1 MKINLRLV
9 LITFAVTLLV
19 SVTAILIFF
28 SLTNKILFN
37 QHSKTLFNAANHF
50 AITLDNSLQKTDT
63 DFQKFITDFDTKKP
77 TSIDSLNIDFLFT
90 LIGDSLINNES
101 FIAKNT
107 VSYSNKPTSIHNFV
121 ANNPNIILKFT
132 EVKSTKQIYY
142 YGRIID
148 TTFLNQISKIIRSDI
163 VLVLKNKEIITSNQ
177 YLNQSLNQVL
187 DNSISFLKNKRNYE
201 LYSQELSNFDFL
213 AILYSPKRHST
224 PYDNL
229 KFIVYSLSRETA
241 EYRDTMQL
249 MIVILASASIA
260 LSLIFVLIFTTKFR
274 KQLSSISKVVEKTRA
289 DNLSERVNIVSNDEL
304 GELGKVLNKMLD
316 EIQRREEKEQEFINF
331 VTLINEKATL
341 KQISDSVLNK
351 IIESLKLNV
360 GIFYVYD
367 GKKFQQAAYS
377 GLNKETISNKDIEYL
392 YSKVIESK
400 EPIEFLFES
409 NAPQVHT
416 SLTAISLNYIII
428 FPIIFNKEIIG
439 ILELG
444 AITKPKK
451 NVIQYLD
458 TFIEQLSVGLSNA
471 IAFEKLENLVS
482 ELKLLNEQYQVQNA
496 KITEQKEQL
505 QVLHNELKG
514 NTKELE
520 EQRAKAIESAKV
532 KSQFL
537 ASMSHEL
544 RTPLNS
550 ILGLSELILNG
561 ESLSS
566 KNSDRLR
573 IVINNGKKL
582 LNIINNIL
590 NFSKLESTK
599 IEINPE
605 IFVLKD
611 FVNEISNSIE
621 PLAAEKNLIYNITY
635 EHNLQC
641 SLFTDKLKLEQ
652 VLSNLL
658 SNAVKFTETGEI
670 SLIISLVDETGLKFI
685 IKDTGIGID
694 SESKELI
701 FEEFRQTSEGSSRR
715 YGGTGLGLAI
725 TKRMLDILGGSI
737 SVNSEVG
744 LGSIFTIIIP
754 NIINDI
760 YISSPD
766 SIIKSTKVETIEL
779 QKSDIILFSNN
790 PENIEILTQYLSS
803 NNFNV
808 IVFDNVESYFNQ
820 SNEISPKA
828 VLIDYLLFKNPFQI
842 VKQLNES
849 SRISATPKLLVYFP
863 VGEKNGFILNT
874 HDFIFA
880 PLTYEKFIGQI
891 KFIQNYFETSIQ
903 KVVSVGN
910 STFSGMSEQ
919 INLINIK
926 HNLENIDEII
936 NENPNMIIIDLE
948 SENLISID
956 LLYSLIN
963 NRKARTIPTILLVP
977 NELPDELLHKINLKL
992 FNILEKN
999 IITKIDSLR
1008 ILREKL
1014 KIGSTSGMIEQEV
1027 DNNEDL
1033 AFIEESTEQTASIKN
1048 LVMIVDDDKDTLF
1061 TVGQIVES
1069 LGYQTI
1075 FAKDGLE
1082 CLLIL
1087 ETKRPDLILLDIMM
1101 PRMDGFETI
1110 KRINENPKFA
1120 SIPVIALTAHA
1131 MLEERDIIIKNG
1143 FADLVTKP
1151 IDIPFLAAK
1160 VNQNIK

>member
-1 MKINLRLV
+1 MKLNLRLV

-50 AITLDNSLQKTDT
+50 AITLDNSIQRTDT
-63 DFQKFITDFDTKKP
+63 DFQKFVRESNTKKDVNF
-77 TSIDSLNIDFLFT
+77 DSLNIDFMFT
-90 LIGDSLINNES
+90 LIGDSLINQDS
-101 FIAKNT
+101 FIAKKT

-121 ANNPNIILKFT
+121 ANNPNIILKFA
-132 EVKSTKQIYY
+132 EIKSSKQIYY

-148 TTFLNQISKIIRSDI
+148 TTFLNQLSKIIRSDI
-163 VLVLKNKEIITSNQ
+163 VLVLKNKDIITSNQ
-177 YLNQSLNQVL
+177 YLNQNLNLVL
-187 DNSISFLKNKRNYE
+187 DNSIDFLKNKRNYE

-249 MIVILASASIA
+249 MIVILTSASIA

-274 KQLSSISKVVEKTRA
+274 KQLSSISRVVEKTRA
-289 DNLSERVNIVSNDEL
+289 DNLTERVDIISNDEL

-341 KQISDSVLNK
+341 KQISESVLNK
-351 IIESLKLNV
+351 IVKSLDLNV
-360 GIFYVYD
+360 GIFYVHD
-367 GKKFQQAAYS
+367 GKKFQQTAYS

-392 YSKVIESK
+392 YAKVIESK

-416 SLTAISLNYIII
+416 SLAIINLTYIII
-428 FPIIFNKEIIG
+428 FPITFNKEIIG

-444 AITKPKK
+444 AITKPGK

-482 ELKLLNEQYQVQNA
+482 ELKLLNTQYQMQNA

-520 EQRAKAIESAKV
+520 EQRAKAVESAKV

-537 ASMSHEL
+537 ANMSHEL

-566 KNSDRLR
+566 KNSDRLK

-611 FVNEISNSIE
+611 FINEISNLIE
-621 PLAAEKNLIYNITY
+621 PLATEKNLTYNITY

-641 SLFTDKLKLEQ
+641 SLLTDKLKLEQ
-652 VLSNLL
+652 VISNLL

-725 TKRMLDILGGSI
+725 AKRMLDILGGSI

-744 LGSIFTIIIP
+744 LGSIFTITIP
-754 NIINDI
+754 NIVNDV
-760 YISSPD
+760 YISSTESLLKPVK
-766 SIIKSTKVETIEL
+766 IEKSEL
-779 QKSDIILFSNN
+779 QKSDILLFCNN
-790 PENIEILTQYLSS
+790 PETIDILTQYLST

-808 IVFDNVESYFNQ
+808 IVCENLESFFNQ
-820 SNEISPKA
+820 PADISPKA
-828 VLIDYLLFKNPFQI
+828 VLLDYLLFKNPFEV
-842 VKQLNES
+842 VKQLNNS
-849 SRISATPKLLVYFP
+849 PKISEIPKLLVYFP
-863 VGEKNGFILNT
+863 IGEKSGFILNT
-874 HDFIFA
+874 HEFLFA
-880 PLTYEKFIGQI
+880 PLTYDNFISQI
-891 KFIQNYFETSIQ
+891 KFIQEYFEIKIQ
-903 KVVSVGN
+903 NVVSVGN

-926 HNLENIDEII
+926 HNVDNIDEILK
-936 NENPNMIIIDLE
+936 ENPDMLIIDLE

-956 LLYSLIN
+956 LLYSLLN
-963 NRKARTIPTILLVP
+963 NKKARLTPTLLLVP
-977 NELPDELLHKINLKL
+977 KELPDELLHKINLKL
-992 FNILEKN
+992 FSILEKN

-1014 KIGSTSGMIEQEV
+1014 KIGSTSGMLEEEV

-1033 AFIEESTEQTASIKN
+1033 ALIEEDTEQTASMQN

-1069 LGYQTI
+1069 LGYKTI

-1087 ETKRPDLILLDIMM
+1087 ETKHPDLILLDIMM

-1110 KRINENPKFA
+1110 KRINGNPKFS